1 MSQETASVEPPA
13 TAEHLA
19 IARLRLHLGDALIGA
34 EMSLGQPAITVRREA
49 ILPATVA
56 LRDDPMLKYIRLSD
70 ICGVDNLKR
79 GITPRFE
86 VVYHLHS
93 FLRNEWVRLKAPV
106 DERDPVVPSIVSE
119 WPAAN
124 WFERE
129 IYDMFGIQFSGHP
142 NLTRILMPDDWEG
155 HPLRKDYPIYGEEV
169 EFTVN
174 FGKVQRRE
182 IGYG

>member
-1 MSQETASVEPPA
+1 MSQETAPVESPA
-13 TAEHLA
+13 AAEHLA
-19 IARLRLHLGDALIGA
+19 ITRLRVHLADSIIGA
-34 EMSLGQPAITVRREA
+34 EVSFGQPAITVTPDA

-56 LRDDPMLKYIRLSD
+56 LRDDPVLKYIRLSD

-86 VVYHLHS
+86 VIYHFYS
-93 FLRNEWVRLKAPV
+93 FLRNDWVRLKALA
-106 DERDPVVPSIVSE
+106 DERDLVMASIVSE

-129 IYDMFGIQFSGHP
+129 IYDMFGIEFSGHP

-169 EFTVN
+169 DFSVN
-174 FGKVQRRE
+174 VGKVQRKE